1 MSITHCALSG
11 NVLTEPVVCMKTGH
25 VYEKSAITQCIDQ
38 TGRCPLSNI
47 KISHSDLLSLQVNSS
62 AKPRPLTTMSV
73 PGLLQALQE
82 EWNINV
88 LEGHGIKKQNEVL
101 KQELSHALYQYDAAC
116 RVIARLVKEKEQL
129 VNALQDLS
137 KNT

>member
-1 MSITHCALSG
+1 
-11 NVLTEPVVCMKTGH
+11 
-25 VYEKSAITQCIDQ
+25 
-38 TGRCPLSNI
+38 
-47 KISHSDLLSLQVNSS
+47 
-62 AKPRPLTTMSV
+62 MSV